1 MDNVIGALWFLEGS
15 PGLWDDLMT
24 ERKGQVS
31 RSGAP
36 DGLGLSGY
44 RAGWDGCI
52 GQWAMILREH
62 TWWIPF
68 SLVHIIRAVAAVRPS
83 FIAYM
88 RHFAYVAMIMSSL
101 LEESCTHGD
110 VPTAWVYFT

>member
-52 GQWAMILREH
+52 GQLGDDS
-62 TWWIPF
+62 PG
-68 SLVHIIRAVAAVRPS
+68 
-83 FIAYM
+83 AYM
-88 RHFAYVAMIMSSL
+88 VDTLFFGSYHQGCR
-101 LEESCTHGD
+101 CC
-110 VPTAWVYFT
+110 PTLFHCLYETFRLCCHDHV